1 MPIHTKDILIKAKK
15 SVLIKITAKK
25 EKTVRRMDL
34 ATSGQLMWW
43 KFKKHR
49 LAMIGSTILGI
60 FLLISIFAEFI
71 ATTGPQERDSQYAE
85 GAPTVIRIIS
95 RDGLHFPFVYEVRKG
110 RDPETL
116 RSMSIMNKDVRWSVK
131 LFVPGEPYRLFGFIK
146 SDIHLFGVSK
156 GFIHIFGTDKI
167 GRDIFSRVIY
177 ATRISLSVGIFG
189 VLVAFLLGLLMGGI
203 AGYYG
208 GTADSIIMRSIE
220 FIKSIPELP
229 LWLGLAAALPKDW
242 TALKVYVVITLILA
256 GVGWTGLARRVRSKL
271 VSLRNVDFVVAARLD
286 GCSSYRIVSKHMLP
300 SFMSYLIVDLTVAFP
315 TIILAETTL
324 SFLGLGLREPI
335 VSWGVL
341 LYSAQN
347 IRSIAHMPWLLIPGL
362 FVVIAVIAF
371 NFLGD
376 GLRDA
381 ADPFSK

>member
-1 MPIHTKDILIKAKK
+1 MLIKAKDI
-15 SVLIKITAKK
+15 LTKITKKRKK
-25 EKTVRRMDL
+25 EVRRMDL
-34 ATSGQLMWW
+34 ATSNQLMWW
-43 KFKKHR
+43 KFKNHR
-49 LAMIGSTILGI
+49 LAMIGTTVLAF
-60 FLLISIFAEFI
+60 FLFISVFAEFI

-85 GAPTVIRIIS
+85 GAPTVIRMI
-95 RDGLHFPFVYEVRKG
+95 DKDFHFHFPFVNEVEKT
-110 RDPETL
+110 RDPVTL
-116 RSMSIMNKDVRWSVK
+116 KSISQINEDVRWPVE
-131 LFVPGEPYRLFGFIK
+131 LFVQGEPYKLFGFIQ
-146 SDIHLFGVSK
+146 SDIHLFGTSE

-203 AGYYG
+203 AGYFG

-256 GVGWTGLARRVRSKL
+256 FVGWTGLARRVRSKL
-271 VSLRNVDFVVAARLD
+271 ISLKNVDFVASARLD
-286 GCSSYRIVSKHMLP
+286 GCSNYRIVSKHMLP
-300 SFMSYLIVDLTVAFP
+300 SFMSYLIVDITVAFP

-341 LYSAQN
+341 LFSAQN

-362 FVVIAVIAF
+362 FVVVAVVAF

>member
-1 MPIHTKDILIKAKK
+1 M
-15 SVLIKITAKK
+15 LIKIKNSMAKIGKKREK
-25 EKTVRRMDL
+25 EVRRMDL

-49 LAMIGSTILGI
+49 LAMIGTTMLGF
-60 FLLISIFAEFI
+60 FLVISLFAEFV
-71 ATTGPQERDSQYAE
+71 ATTGPQERDSEYAE
-85 GAPTVIRIIS
+85 GAPTAIRII
-95 RDGLHFPFVYEVRKG
+95 DEDFHFHLPFVYAVEKT
-110 RDPETL
+110 RDPVTF
-116 RSMSIMNKDVRWSVK
+116 RSISQMNKEIRWPVK
-131 LFVPGEPYRLFGFIK
+131 LFVQGEPYKLLGFIQ
-146 SDIHLFGVSK
+146 SDRHLFGTSE
-156 GFIHIFGTDKI
+156 GFIHLFGTDKI
-167 GRDIFSRVIY
+167 GRDVFSRVIY
-177 ATRISLSVGIFG
+177 ATRVSLSVGIFG
-189 VLVAFLLGLLMGGI
+189 VLVAFILGLLMGGI
-203 AGYYG
+203 AGFYG

-242 TALKVYVVITLILA
+242 TALRVYVVITFILA

-271 VSLRNVDFVVAARLD
+271 VSLRNVDYVVAARLD

-300 SFMSYLIVDLTVAFP
+300 SFMSYLIVDITVAFP

-341 LYSAQN
+341 LFSAQN
-347 IRSIAHMPWLLIPGL
+347 IRSIAQTPWLLIPGL
-362 FVVIAVIAF
+362 FVVAAVIAF

>member
-1 MPIHTKDILIKAKK
+1 MLIKDTLMKTKDVLNKSTKKKKKA
-15 SVLIKITAKK
+15 
-25 EKTVRRMDL
+25 VRRMDL

-49 LAMIGSTILGI
+49 LAIIGTTILGL

-71 ATTGPQERDSQYAE
+71 ATTGPQVRDSLYFE
-85 GAPTVIRIIS
+85 GTPTVIHIIDK
-95 RDGLHFPFVYEVRKG
+95 DGHLHFPFVYAVEKT
-110 RDPETL
+110 RDPVTL
-116 RSMSIMNKDVRWSVK
+116 KSISRMDKDVRWPVK
-131 LFVPGEPYRLFGFIK
+131 LFVHGEPYKLFGLFE
-146 SDIHLFGVSK
+146 SDIHLFGTTV

-167 GRDIFSRVIY
+167 GRDIFSRIMY

-229 LWLGLAAALPKDW
+229 LWLGLAAALPKEW
-242 TALKVYVVITLILA
+242 TALRVYVVITLILA

-300 SFMSYLIVDLTVAFP
+300 SFISYLIVDLTVAFP

-341 LYSAQN
+341 LFSAQN

>member
-1 MPIHTKDILIKAKK
+1 MLKK
-15 SVLIKITAKK
+15 NSKKK
-25 EKTVRRMDL
+25 EVRRMDL

-49 LAMIGSTILGI
+49 LAMIGTTILG
-60 FLLISIFAEFI
+60 FLLLISVFAEFVS
-71 ATTGPQERDSQYAE
+71 TTGPQERNSQYAE
-85 GAPTVIRIIS
+85 GVPTAIRIIGK
-95 RDGLHFPFVYEVRKG
+95 DGLHFPFIYAMEKG
-110 RDPETL
+110 RDPVTL
-116 RSMSIMNKDVRWSVK
+116 KSISVMNEDIRWPVK
-131 LFVPGEPYRLFGFIK
+131 LFVEGEPYKLLGFIK
-146 SDIHLFGVSK
+146 GDVHLFGVNE

-167 GRDIFSRVIY
+167 GRDVFSRVIY
-177 ATRISLSVGIFG
+177 ATRVSLSVGIFG

-242 TALKVYVVITLILA
+242 TALQVYVVITLILA
-256 GVGWTGLARRVRSKL
+256 FVGWTGLARRVRSKL
-271 VSLRNVDFVVAARLD
+271 VSLRSLDYVIAAQLD

-362 FVVIAVIAF
+362 FVIAAVIAF